1 MARIV
6 RNLAVLMATIM
17 LVAGAGVAALPA
29 TSASASTIAEVWFSG
44 EGTGIQVCSDPGTFY
59 YSGSV
64 VEVYNPCSVRVWVH
78 YTAGT
83 AVQSFCVNPGGGIA
97 YDLPITWASVDTT
110 NIQVTT
116 NSALCDDRGGAKG
129 LTPIV
134 VSWDTGLGLYQQSY
148 NCDPAQS
155 KQSLGEDTMFWI
167 QSFCD
172 FRIWVHANDDGSGAS
187 HCLDPN
193 WNATVGQGIYDP
205 PSETE
210 FKQFL
215 VSEIQ
220 APCAAG
226 SPPYAV

>member
-1 MARIV
+1 M
-6 RNLAVLMATIM
+6 
-17 LVAGAGVAALPA
+17 
-29 TSASASTIAEVWFSG
+29 
-44 EGTGIQVCSDPGTFY
+44 
-59 YSGSV
+59 
-64 VEVYNPCSVRVWVH
+64 
-78 YTAGT
+78 
-83 AVQSFCVNPGGGIA
+83 NPGGGIA

-129 LTPIV
+129 PTPIV
-134 VSWDTGLGLYQQSY
+134 VSWDTGLGLDQQSY

-155 KQSLGEDTMFWI
+155 KESLGEDTMYWI
-167 QSFCD
+167 QTFCD
-172 FRIWVHANDDGSGAS
+172 FRIWVHADDDGSGAS

-193 WNATVGQGIYDP
+193 WNATVLQGIYDP

-226 SPPYAV
+226 SPPYPV